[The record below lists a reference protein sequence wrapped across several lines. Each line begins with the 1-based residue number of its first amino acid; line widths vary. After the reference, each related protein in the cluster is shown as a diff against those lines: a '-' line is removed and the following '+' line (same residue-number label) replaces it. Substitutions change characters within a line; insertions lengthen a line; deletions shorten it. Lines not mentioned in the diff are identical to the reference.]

1 METKGRRGGRG
12 SRISQVTFVAAV
24 SQKPGGEAERHVMEW
39 SVQEASRGCGPGRLW
54 RGKEA
59 SVQRLF
65 RDAHY
70 HPLSHPSSHPN

>member
-39 SVQEASRGCGPGRLW
+39 SVQEASRGCWRRQGGGRA
-54 RGKEA
+54 EA
-59 SVQRLF
+59 RIWQ
-65 RDAHY
+65 A
-70 HPLSHPSSHPN
+70 

>member
-39 SVQEASRGCGPGRLW
+39 SVQEASRGCRRRQGEVGMWQGGGRDTAGLKQGG
-54 RGKEA
+54 GK
-59 SVQRLF
+59 
-65 RDAHY
+65 DKDI
-70 HPLSHPSSHPN
+70 